1 MKPNVV
7 ADFKPTDD
15 NPNEEL
21 WHKLGCVRLH
31 GISRLFQL
39 EAKISKKLSSLRRE
53 QQKPEN
59 NNYASGIIQKL
70 YYVTLTKKKPLSAL
84 LNPSA
89 LIFESDSHVTRYI

>member
-1 MKPNVV
+1 MKENVV

-39 EAKISKKLSSLRRE
+39 EAKISKKAFFFDENKNLR
-53 QQKPEN
+53 
-59 NNYASGIIQKL
+59 
-70 YYVTLTKKKPLSAL
+70 TT
-84 LNPSA
+84 
-89 LIFESDSHVTRYI
+89 TRV